1 MAECLQRQR
10 NGLLL
15 QVSHNE
21 DSKIH
26 VNQGKP
32 VPACTVRS
40 PYRDLVIGSGVVE
53 GGGVDA
59 TINVPCKQYMAE
71 CLPLSG
77 SKLIAVCRCIDRRS

>member
-26 VNQGKP
+26 VNQRKP

-40 PYRDLVIGSGVVE
+40 PYRDPVIGSGVVE
-53 GGGVDA
+53 GGGGCHHQCPMKAVYGRMFTSVWVQA
-59 TINVPCKQYMAE
+59 YR
-71 CLPLSG
+71 CLSMY
-77 SKLIAVCRCIDRRS
+77 